1 MIGDD
6 ELCNSFSACL
16 TDECGCGK
24 EHKVF
29 YCADNSGCISL
40 QQVSF
45 DFKLVLEKFIYFH
58 NFFFQIS
65 SGIWALAQRRKP
77 NSRN

>member
-16 TDECGCGK
+16 TDECGCGE

-29 YCADNSGCISL
+29 YCADNSGCIAL

-45 DFKLVLEKFIYFH
+45 DFL
-58 NFFFQIS
+58 NF
-65 SGIWALAQRRKP
+65 GIDKE
-77 NSRN
+77 STSF

>member
-16 TDECGCGK
+16 TDECGCGE

-40 QQVSF
+40 KQVSYDVGIGKF
-45 DFKLVLEKFIYFH
+45 HLLE
-58 NFFFQIS
+58 FF
-65 SGIWALAQRRKP
+65 
-77 NSRN
+77 